1 MEAHFY
7 LKKLIIQNF
16 ATFKNQNIHF
26 QQGFNAIVGETGSG
40 KSLVLDALQLILG
53 GRADKKV
60 VRRETEYSL
69 IEACFHCSDPSMK
82 QFLEQEG
89 YPIEGHEL
97 IIKRL
102 IYRTG
107 ITKNY
112 INHLSCTVSF
122 LSSFAKRYIDIVG
135 QFENQRLLSS
145 TYQLHLLDQ
154 FAKLHEESKEYFRNL
169 QEYKLLKKEEENLSQ
184 SKNHRDQR
192 LDYLS
197 YQLQE
202 IEKLNPSSQDED
214 DLIKKKHL
222 ILNFEKS
229 MKLGFQI
236 AELFEGGDGQ
246 EGILNQLRA
255 LSSILRKNPDQFMG
269 QMDSL
274 TEVEDKL
281 MNMKQEIDS
290 ELSTEIDP
298 TELENVLDRL
308 DLYQKLKKKFGGTVE
323 GILQTQVDFLKEKKK
338 LEELDLNLNEISHKI
353 EASLTA
359 LREKADT
366 LHKKRIKHSV
376 KLGQELTNRIRSL
389 KMDGATIRMELQKT
403 EDFLDTGMT
412 KAYFIAETN
421 KGEGYFKIKDSA
433 SGGELSR
440 ILLGLRQIL
449 SSYDA
454 ISIFLFDEIDTGI
467 GGETANCIGR
477 ALTEVAS
484 HGQVIAITHL
494 PQIAQ
499 YAENLILVNKEI
511 QENEKETRTESSV
524 REVSGKL
531 IIKEVKAMA
540 QLS

>member
-69 IEACFHCSDPSMK
+69 IEACFHCSDHSMK

-154 FAKLHEESKEYFRNL
+154 FAKLHEESKEYSRNL
-169 QEYKLLKKEEENLSQ
+169 QEYKLLKKEEDNLSQ

-214 DLIKKKHL
+214 DLIRKKHL

-246 EGILNQLRA
+246 EGVLNQLRA
-255 LSSILRKNPDQFMG
+255 LSSILRKNPDQFVD

-281 MNMKQEIDS
+281 VNMKQEIES
-290 ELSTEIDP
+290 ALSTEIDP
-298 TELENVLDRL
+298 SELENVLDRL

-323 GILQTQVDFLKEKKK
+323 SILQTQVDFLKEKKK
-338 LEELDLNLNEISHKI
+338 LEELDLNLNEITQKI
-353 EASLTA
+353 EASLA
-359 LREKADT
+359 SLKEKAEL

-389 KMDGATIRMELQKT
+389 KMDGATIKMELQKT
-403 EDFLDTGMT
+403 EDFLDTGIT

-511 QENEKETRTESSV
+511 QENDKETRTESSV
-524 REVSGKL
+524 REISGKL

>member
-69 IEACFHCSDPSMK
+69 IEACFHCSDPTMK
-82 QFLEQEG
+82 LFLEQEG
-89 YPIEGHEL
+89 YPVEGHEL

-122 LSSFAKRYIDIVG
+122 LSTFAKRYIDIVG

-154 FAKLHEESKEYFRNL
+154 FAKLHEESKEYYRNL
-169 QEYKLLKKEEENLSQ
+169 QEYKLLKKEEENLSA

-255 LSSILRKNPDQFMG
+255 LSSILRKNPDQFMD
-269 QMDSL
+269 QMDDL

-281 MNMKQEIDS
+281 INMKQGIDS
-290 ELSTEIDP
+290 TLSTEIDP
-298 TELENVLDRL
+298 SELENVLDRL

-323 GILQTQVDFLKEKKK
+323 SILQTQVDFLKEKKK

-353 EASLTA
+353 ESSLSS
-359 LREKADT
+359 LKEKAES
-366 LHKKRIKHSV
+366 LHRKRIKHSM

-389 KMDGATIRMELQKT
+389 KMDGATIKMELQKT
-403 EDFLDTGMT
+403 EDYLDTGMT

-421 KGEGYFKIKDSA
+421 KGEGFFKIKDSA

-484 HGQVIAITHL
+484 NGQVIAITHL

-511 QENEKETRTESSV
+511 QENDKETRTESSV
-524 REVSGKL
+524 REISGKL